1 MILGTIVQTQTTE
14 QIHKDFRMVFDFLKS
29 IDLHAFCLN
38 TEREAL
44 DSGRIVVAG
53 YHYQGKLEKEAR
65 PEAHRKYIDIQLVV
79 SGTERMGWSPLSSC
93 KAVSV
98 NYNEE
103 KDVVFF
109 EDPSSSYF
117 TVSPGEFAVFF
128 PEDVHAPGIS
138 EGKIEKIVA
147 KVPV

>member
-1 MILGTIVQTQTTE
+1 MILGSLEQTQTTE
-14 QIHKDFRMVFDFLKS
+14 QISKNFKILFDYLKS
-29 IDLHAFCLN
+29 VDLHSFCIN
-38 TEREAL
+38 TVKEIIGDERI
-44 DSGRIVVAG
+44 IVTG
-53 YHYQGKLEKEAR
+53 YHYQGKQEQDAR
-65 PEAHRKYIDIQLVV
+65 PEAHKKYIDIQLVV

-93 KAVSV
+93 KVVSI

-109 EDPSSSYF
+109 KDPSSSHF